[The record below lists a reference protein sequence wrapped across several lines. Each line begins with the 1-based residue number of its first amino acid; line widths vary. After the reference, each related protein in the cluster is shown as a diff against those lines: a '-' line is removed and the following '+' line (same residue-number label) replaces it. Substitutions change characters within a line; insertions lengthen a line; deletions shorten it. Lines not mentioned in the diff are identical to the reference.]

1 MTYAPST
8 DGVEVPVYDFGGAG
22 PPLLLAHAT
31 GFHGHVLEPLARRLG
46 DRFHCYAFDE
56 RGHGDA
62 RTPKGTEFNWRGF
75 ADDALAAVDN
85 LGLEHPF
92 GFGHSAGGAALLM
105 AEQLRPG
112 TFRAIFC
119 YEPIVIPVAPPL
131 GRGDNPL
138 SEGARRRRE
147 SRADRRSARPASLPG
162 SA

>member
-1 MTYAPST
+1 Q
-8 DGVEVPVYDFGGAG
+8 
-22 PPLLLAHAT
+22 
-31 GFHGHVLEPLARRLG
+31 R
-46 DRFHCYAFDE
+46 
-56 RGHGDA
+56 
-62 RTPKGTEFNWRGF
+62 
-75 ADDALAAVDN
+75 
-85 LGLEHPF
+85 PF

-147 SRADRRSARPASLPG
+147 VFASRDDAYENYASKPPFSVLHPEVLRAYVEHGFADRPDGQVTLKCRPEDEAQIYRMG
-162 SA
+162 SAHRAFGQFGAVRCPAVVACGADTDAFGPDLIELQA